1 MTKKKEYPTE
11 DWVFTNNNKLLYR
24 QRPATELESLMQLA
38 PLQDPWYPSLETT
51 AHLKEAIGEAI
62 DSLTPED
69 KWIFNTLMIERLS
82 LRTAGAVLGIPKTS
96 LARRRDKIRRE
107 LMTVLIESEVIQKW
121 LKRDW

>member
-1 MTKKKEYPTE
+1 MAE
-11 DWVFTNNNKLLYR
+11 DRTQEVKDLLGNIIAGNSADA
-24 QRPATELESLMQLA
+24 QQQFNDQLA
-38 PLQDPWYPSLETT
+38 SRT
-51 AHLKEAIGEAI
+51 GEAI
-62 DSLTPED
+62 DSLAPED

-107 LMTVLIESEVIQKW
+107 LMTVLIESEVIQRW